1 MDNQMKVFIWR
12 NGEKPEKSY
21 KKDKLD
27 KLDKLDKKDNTI
39 AIALE
44 DNNIH
49 HTNFSFADV
58 SHIEKE
64 SIRYKDEANNKLN
77 MRYMVQQ
84 VSQNPFLQGTNYID
98 DLENQERYL
107 RPKQQ
112 K

>member
-1 MDNQMKVFIWR
+1 MKLFIWS

-27 KLDKLDKKDNTI
+27 KKDNTI
-39 AIALE
+39 AIALD
-44 DNNIH
+44 DNNVH
-49 HTNFSFADV
+49 HTNLSFTDA

-64 SIRYKDEANNKLN
+64 SLRYRDEANNKLN

-98 DLENQERYL
+98 DLDNQERYL